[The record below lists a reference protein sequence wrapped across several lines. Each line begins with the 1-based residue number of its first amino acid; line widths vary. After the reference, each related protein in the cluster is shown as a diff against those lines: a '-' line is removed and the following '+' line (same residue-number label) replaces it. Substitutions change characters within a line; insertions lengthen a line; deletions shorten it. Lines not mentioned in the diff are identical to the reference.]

1 MWSPDTEH
9 GGDRM
14 PRHPRSATAQDQ
26 AGRAVPGVSKRAG
39 LLARL
44 AVVGALSGALAG
56 CFQPLYAEGNTTAGP
71 SLMDNMREVEIV
83 QIQGRIGNELR
94 NDLIFALTG
103 GEGNPKHVPY
113 QMIISVQSSVAS
125 AIVNSGSGLPENQ
138 IVRVTGNWK
147 LVKSGDEKKK
157 PVAEGSASGS
167 GTIDVSDQR
176 YANYAATRDAENRA
190 ARVVADQ
197 IKAQIAAYFIRKK
210 TNPEG
215 ETKAQGS

>member
-9 GGDRM
+9 RAG
-14 PRHPRSATAQDQ
+14 RSSMVAASAKDD
-26 AGRAVPGVSKRAG
+26 AGRAAFGGSGRTG

-44 AVVGALSGALAG
+44 AVVGLLSGALAG
-56 CFQPLYAEGNTTAGP
+56 CFQPLYAESNTTAGP
-71 SLMDNMREVEIV
+71 SLMESMREVEIV

-147 LVKSGDEKKK
+147 LVRSGDEKKK
-157 PVAEGSASGS
+157 PVIEGSASGS

-176 YANYAATRDAENRA
+176 YANYAAARDAENRA
-190 ARVVADQ
+190 ARIVADQ

-210 TNPEG
+210 NDPTFEQS
-215 ETKAQGS
+215 KAQGS